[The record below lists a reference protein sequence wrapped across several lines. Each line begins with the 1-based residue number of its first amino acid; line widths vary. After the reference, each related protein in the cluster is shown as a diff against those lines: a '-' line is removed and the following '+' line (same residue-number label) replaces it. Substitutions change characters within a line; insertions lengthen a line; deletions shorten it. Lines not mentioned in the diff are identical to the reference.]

1 MGEVTKIPE
10 PTQQKLKKAKAR
22 IRRVGIYARVST
34 NRQAQLHSMAAQ
46 VSELTRFVSNRP
58 EWKLTDIYLDFD
70 SASGTKMRSE
80 FYRMIDDAK
89 NRKVDVIIT
98 KSIQRFGRNTVENVE
113 TMRTLVESGVVVYFQ
128 IEGITSDQPDA
139 ELQAT
144 RYSALAQA
152 DNASHRDE
160 RAWGVTRKAQD
171 GTSEMYKRACYGY
184 FKNADGV
191 LAIDREKASVVKEIY
206 SAYLDG
212 ASIGGIKKMLEE
224 RHIPSPS
231 GGEKWAL
238 RTIELIL
245 SNEKYY
251 GTIILFKTVMM
262 GYPNSVRV
270 NNMTG
275 AYRERYCITNGVE
288 AIIDEETFHRVQEEK
303 KRRSSFEDGA
313 DGKQRKKTKY
323 SSMRDRVSTGTQDAQ
338 TVNLEVTS

>member
-128 IEGITSDQPDA
+128 IEGNIPV
-139 ELQAT
+139 
-144 RYSALAQA
+144 YV
-152 DNASHRDE
+152 
-160 RAWGVTRKAQD
+160 GP
-171 GTSEMYKRACYGY
+171 
-184 FKNADGV
+184 
-191 LAIDREKASVVKEIY
+191 ID
-206 SAYLDG
+206 
-212 ASIGGIKKMLEE
+212 
-224 RHIPSPS
+224 
-231 GGEKWAL
+231 
-238 RTIELIL
+238 
-245 SNEKYY
+245 
-251 GTIILFKTVMM
+251 
-262 GYPNSVRV
+262 
-270 NNMTG
+270 
-275 AYRERYCITNGVE
+275 
-288 AIIDEETFHRVQEEK
+288 TFH
-303 KRRSSFEDGA
+303 
-313 DGKQRKKTKY
+313 
-323 SSMRDRVSTGTQDAQ
+323 Q
-338 TVNLEVTS
+338 TFDLIQAHDYVGLNNERLCSLFRIIAEYL

>member
-22 IRRVGIYARVST
+22 IRLVGIYARVST

-70 SASGTKMRSE
+70 SSSGTKMRSE

-144 RYSALAQA
+144 LYSALAQA

-160 RAWGVTRKAQD
+160 RAWGVTSPGKPRTVHRK
-171 GTSEMYKRACYGY
+171 C
-184 FKNADGV
+184 
-191 LAIDREKASVVKEIY
+191 
-206 SAYLDG
+206 
-212 ASIGGIKKMLEE
+212 
-224 RHIPSPS
+224 
-231 GGEKWAL
+231 
-238 RTIELIL
+238 
-245 SNEKYY
+245 
-251 GTIILFKTVMM
+251 
-262 GYPNSVRV
+262 
-270 NNMTG
+270 
-275 AYRERYCITNGVE
+275 TNGHVT
-288 AIIDEETFHRVQEEK
+288 AISKMPMVFWLLTE
-303 KRRSSFEDGA
+303 RRHLSS
-313 DGKQRKKTKY
+313 RK
-323 SSMRDRVSTGTQDAQ
+323 STLPTLMVPASA
-338 TVNLEVTS
+338 E